1 MNLIKSRLKSILKGF
16 QKAYET
22 PSLPPSIISLNNQL
36 YIIILRFLGWI
47 SVLTFLSKNYLN
59 YPVFI
64 LYVSVFFSTIF
75 FCYHNYLTY
84 HRLKHTIFLVTSDKL
99 EVRNSP
105 LDIFAFLA
113 AKTLTCLKTGWE
125 SAPHIVVGLCIILCV
140 AEILKLADA
149 EPFFGPL
156 LGGALK
162 AVLPEKQLWIEM
174 NRFMELIIEYKNN
187 LFSLLNT
194 ICVSIG
200 LTEFSFL
207 FCLKLIFFIIFIFL
221 NICLLYTEYLDRKHT
236 NININNPESC
246 LKSGMSPELQKIAK
260 KFVIG
265 IGVIAALITIKNEV
279 TDQNKKEILRS
290 ALEKAITEAKEEA
303 KKAATQEL
311 RIKFA
316 QKMQLTNINNS
327 MHQVRAYEEEES
339 ALRKAL
345 KEKKVEWTN
354 DPDEIKLAQ
363 IESYERKLEL
373 LELRIKRA
381 WIETMKSCDEATKFS
396 DVFTKVTD
404 EDQALAMIT
413 EGEYESGV
421 DIKNSSFIDLEAI
434 WARYET
440 FDGLTKAACVMML
453 SSYFIISCALGV
465 GINLYGDYLLDRF
478 KLEEKYPKVA
488 IFIKYRKK
496 ASKFYIFSNLI
507 YILLV
512 CLMNMYFGISI
523 IALIYT

>member
-1 MNLIKSRLKSILKGF
+1 
-16 QKAYET
+16 
-22 PSLPPSIISLNNQL
+22 
-36 YIIILRFLGWI
+36 
-47 SVLTFLSKNYLN
+47 
-59 YPVFI
+59 
-64 LYVSVFFSTIF
+64 
-75 FCYHNYLTY
+75 
-84 HRLKHTIFLVTSDKL
+84 
-99 EVRNSP
+99 
-105 LDIFAFLA
+105 
-113 AKTLTCLKTGWE
+113 
-125 SAPHIVVGLCIILCV
+125 
-140 AEILKLADA
+140 
-149 EPFFGPL
+149 
-156 LGGALK
+156 
-162 AVLPEKQLWIEM
+162 M

-345 KEKKVEWTN
+345 KEKKVE
-354 DPDEIKLAQ
+354 
-363 IESYERKLEL
+363 
-373 LELRIKRA
+373 
-381 WIETMKSCDEATKFS
+381 
-396 DVFTKVTD
+396 
-404 EDQALAMIT
+404 
-413 EGEYESGV
+413 
-421 DIKNSSFIDLEAI
+421 
-434 WARYET
+434 
-440 FDGLTKAACVMML
+440 
-453 SSYFIISCALGV
+453 
-465 GINLYGDYLLDRF
+465 
-478 KLEEKYPKVA
+478 
-488 IFIKYRKK
+488 
-496 ASKFYIFSNLI
+496 
-507 YILLV
+507 
-512 CLMNMYFGISI
+512 
-523 IALIYT
+523 